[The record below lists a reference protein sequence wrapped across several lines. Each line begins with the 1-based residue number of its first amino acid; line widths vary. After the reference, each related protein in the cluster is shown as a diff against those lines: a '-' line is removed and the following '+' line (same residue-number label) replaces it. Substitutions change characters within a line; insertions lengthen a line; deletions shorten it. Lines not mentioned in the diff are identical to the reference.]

1 MGKRRGHGE
10 GSIYQRQDGRWEAKA
25 PIAPGAAG
33 RARRS
38 VYGRTRREVVDKL
51 RVLQTQAA
59 NGAVPDERVTVEA
72 HVTAWLKAKR
82 ATVRPG
88 THVRYE
94 QLVRL
99 HIVPGL
105 GRKRLARLTPRD
117 LQNFYGTLLEAGS
130 APRTVGN
137 VHRVLHAALKEAAQW
152 GLVTQNVAALVS
164 PPRPPRAPMRTLT
177 AAQAGDLLKAATDER
192 LEALYVLALHT
203 GMRKGELLGLRWNDV
218 DLKAQTLHIQG
229 SLQPIPGKGLQ
240 VVEVKTES
248 SRRQIRLGTASSEAL
263 RRHRV
268 RQAQERLRAGETWT
282 DLDLVFPNTTGR
294 PTHPGNFLRRDFD
307 PLLKRAGVPRVKF
320 HELRHT
326 CATLLL
332 GEGVHPKIVS
342 ELLGHSDITVTLNL
356 YSHVLPT
363 MQQQA
368 VDTLDGLLSEP
379 MVVKEV
385 VNNAS
390 E

>member
-1 MGKRRGHGE
+1 
-10 GSIYQRQDGRWEAKA
+10 
-25 PIAPGAAG
+25 
-33 RARRS
+33 
-38 VYGRTRREVVDKL
+38 
-51 RVLQTQAA
+51 
-59 NGAVPDERVTVEA
+59 
-72 HVTAWLKAKR
+72 
-82 ATVRPG
+82 
-88 THVRYE
+88 
-94 QLVRL
+94 
-99 HIVPGL
+99 
-105 GRKRLARLTPRD
+105 
-117 LQNFYGTLLEAGS
+117 
-130 APRTVGN
+130 
-137 VHRVLHAALKEAAQW
+137 
-152 GLVTQNVAALVS
+152 
-164 PPRPPRAPMRTLT
+164 MRTLT